1 MGSQDDMDDR
11 DDRDDRDDLER
22 LRVSPDLRDE
32 DAAGTLALPRA
43 VLAAMLA
50 HVAAGY
56 PDEACGILAGA
67 ASRVTAHFP
76 AENAA
81 ATPRVFSEIAPE
93 AVLAIWGELEAHGW
107 EMLSYYHSHPDSPA
121 YPSEHDVY
129 WSANWPGAYYIIF
142 SLAARDHPIV
152 RAFLITG
159 ERVDE
164 HRIAIEP

>member
-1 MGSQDDMDDR
+1 MASLDDQDDQ
-11 DDRDDRDDLER
+11 DDLAR
-22 LRVSPDLRDE
+22 LHVSPDLRDK
-32 DAAGTLALPRA
+32 DAAGELALPRA

-67 ASRVTAHFP
+67 AGRVTAHFP
-76 AENAA
+76 AENAS

-93 AVLAIWGELEAHGW
+93 AVLTIWGKMETHGW

-121 YPSEHDVY
+121 YPSAHDVY
-129 WSANWPGAYYIIF
+129 WSGNWPGAYYIIF
-142 SLAARDHPIV
+142 SLAERDRPVV
-152 RAFLITG
+152 RAFLIAG

-164 HRIAIEP
+164 HRITVEP

>member
-1 MGSQDDMDDR
+1 MGSQDDMDD
-11 DDRDDRDDLER
+11 LAR
-22 LRVSPDLRDE
+22 LRVSPDLRDA

-67 ASRVTAHFP
+67 ATRVTAHFP
-76 AENAA
+76 AANAS

-142 SLAARDHPIV
+142 SLAARDRPIV

-164 HRIAIEP
+164 HRITVEP

>member
-1 MGSQDDMDDR
+1 MGRVDDMDDR
-11 DDRDDRDDLER
+11 DDLAR
-22 LRVSPDLRDE
+22 LRLSPDLRDE
-32 DAAGTLALPRA
+32 DAVRTLALPRA

-50 HVAAGY
+50 HVEAGY

-67 ASRVTAHFP
+67 AGRVAAHFP
-76 AENAA
+76 AENAS

-93 AVLAIWGELEAHGW
+93 VVLAIWNEMEAHGW

-129 WSANWPGAYYIIF
+129 WSGNWPGTYYIIF
-142 SLAARDHPIV
+142 SLAERDQPSV
-152 RAFLITG
+152 RAFLIAG

-164 HRIAIEP
+164 HRIVVEP

>member
-1 MGSQDDMDDR
+1 MGRLDDPR
-11 DDRDDRDDLER
+11 DEVDDLER

-32 DAAGTLALPRA
+32 DAAGALALPRA

-50 HVAAGY
+50 HIAAGY

-67 ASRVTAHFP
+67 AGRVTAHFP
-76 AENAA
+76 AENAST
-81 ATPRVFSEIAPE
+81 TPRVFSEIAPE

-142 SLAARDHPIV
+142 SLAERDRPIV
-152 RAFLITG
+152 RAFLIAG

-164 HRIAIEP
+164 HRIIVEP